1 MLYRMCITI
10 YYWHVFSLS
19 CLKHISF
26 SPTFQQVLV
35 SLIIRSMPQM
45 SGHEMSNLLYGL
57 GKMGVHYSYLWPVMP
72 GEVSDNLLRTVPY
85 MQEPEF
91 AITIW
96 GLLGQM
102 GCSYSILPPNIQVL
116 VASEVIKRRDALTA
130 QSLTAVYQGIS
141 KTGNTPWSSLPELLR
156 GSLLYTLDKLLSSP
170 KGDSQAPKGVGD
182 GYITSTDST
191 AATIERLKL
200 VGNVVYSLGRMH
212 AQWID
217 LPSHL
222 QANILTTLS
231 TPLPPLSPYPS
242 PISTSLNTP
251 TTATTATASTA
262 ILHAVQFEP
271 ILNSINGLARLS
283 FTWSALNDSVKTVL
297 LRSIPTLLYHTT
309 TLPPSSPPTQSQS
322 ATQPPL
328 QSTSYTTT
336 STSIIAYKAYANKL
350 ANMVWSLGQ
359 LNLLYTDLQKSTP
372 HSSSNSSG
380 STNSTN
386 SNSMSA
392 KSNDIYA
399 LFIECIERL
408 LPYMTVYEYA
418 WSLWSLARMNILY
431 SDLPLTT
438 QNIIITCTTQY
449 ITYTNT
455 EELGIIVYA
464 FGRMRAPLNDF
475 PGSVTSAILVG
486 IEKAASARL
495 DQK

>member
-1 MLYRMCITI
+1 MYFIFAI
-10 YYWHVFSLS
+10 YYYVYFRHILSLYNTI
-19 CLKHISF
+19 LILISLI
-26 SPTFQQVLV
+26 STTFQQVLV
-35 SLIIRSMPQM
+35 SLIIRSMPLM

-72 GEVSDNLLRTVPY
+72 GEVSDNLLRTLPY
-85 MQEPEF
+85 TQEPEF

-102 GCSYSILPPNIQVL
+102 GCSYSTLPQPIQVL

-170 KGDSQAPKGVGD
+170 KGDSQAKGGGD
-182 GYITSTDST
+182 GYSADKDST

-231 TPLPPLSPYPS
+231 TPLPPILP
-242 PISTSLNTP
+242 TP
-251 TTATTATASTA
+251 TTPTSTTAITTATA

-283 FTWSALNDSVKTVL
+283 FTWTDLNDNVKTVL
-297 LRSIPTLLYHTT
+297 LRSIPTLLHHTT
-309 TLPPSSPPTQSQS
+309 TLPPPSPPTQSQ
-322 ATQPPL
+322 AAA
-328 QSTSYTTT
+328 QSFAYNTG
-336 STSIIAYKAYANKL
+336 SIIAYKAYANKF

-431 SDLPLTT
+431 SDLPHTT

-475 PGSVTSAILVG
+475 PDTVTSAILVG

-495 DQK
+495 AGQK